1 MNFIGYNEQAI
12 HLKSHISGIRNIN
25 DETSIIR
32 VMINE
37 DKLPEYKGEIQLT
50 VSIMPA
56 AKCANG
62 STVVIGC
69 LAFSTQ
75 SKEI

>member
-1 MNFIGYNEQAI
+1 MYTDSMNFIGYNEQAI

-37 DKLPEYKGEIQLT
+37 DKLQEYGGGDT
-50 VSIMPA
+50 VNCEYHTS
-56 AKCANG
+56 
-62 STVVIGC
+62 
-69 LAFSTQ
+69 
-75 SKEI
+75 SKMC

>member
-1 MNFIGYNEQAI
+1 MYTDSMNFIGYNEQAI

-37 DKLPEYKGEIQLT
+37 DKLQEYRGGDT
-50 VSIMPA
+50 VNCEYHAS
-56 AKCANG
+56 
-62 STVVIGC
+62 
-69 LAFSTQ
+69 
-75 SKEI
+75 SKMC

>member
-1 MNFIGYNEQAI
+1 MYTDSMNFIGYNEQAI

-37 DKLPEYKGEIQLT
+37 DKSQEYRGGDT
-50 VSIMPA
+50 VNCGYHAS
-56 AKCANG
+56 
-62 STVVIGC
+62 
-69 LAFSTQ
+69 
-75 SKEI
+75 SKMC

>member
-1 MNFIGYNEQAI
+1 MYTDSMNFIGYNEQAI

-37 DKLPEYKGEIQLT
+37 DKLQEYKERDT
-50 VSIMPA
+50 
-56 AKCANG
+56 ANCEYH
-62 STVVIGC
+62 TN
-69 LAFSTQ
+69 
-75 SKEI
+75 SKMC

>member
-1 MNFIGYNEQAI
+1 MYTDSTNFIGYNEQAI

-37 DKLPEYKGEIQLT
+37 DKLQEYTGGGGNT
-50 VSIMPA
+50 VNCEYHNS
-56 AKCANG
+56 
-62 STVVIGC
+62 
-69 LAFSTQ
+69 
-75 SKEI
+75 SKMC